1 MPSSITASDIAANI
15 TRIRARMARAAG
27 EAGRDPSAVTL
38 VAISK
43 TQTAETIEAAIMA
56 GQSVFGENRV
66 QEAGQKFPGLRER
79 HPGLE
84 LHLVGPLQSNKVR
97 EAVTLFDVIHTLDRE
112 SLALALL
119 RERERSGRCPR
130 LFVQVNTGE
139 EPQKSG
145 LAPGDVHGF
154 IARCRDEWKLEVS
167 GLMCIPPVDDMAAP
181 HFALLATLARDVG
194 LKELSMGMSGDF
206 EAGIALGATCI
217 RVGSAIFGERQT

>member
-1 MPSSITASDIAANI
+1 MT
-15 TRIRARMARAAG
+15 RAAG
-27 EAGRDPSAVTL
+27 EAGRDPAVVTL

-43 TQTAETIEAAIMA
+43 TQTAEAVEAAIMA
-56 GQSVFGENRV
+56 GHSVFGENRV
-66 QEAGQKFPGLRER
+66 QEASQKFPRLRAR

-97 EAVTLFDVIHTLDRE
+97 EAVGLFDVIHTLDRE

-145 LAPGDVHGF
+145 LAPSDVQGF
-154 IARCRDEWKLEVS
+154 VARCRNEWKLGIS

-181 HFALLATLARDVG
+181 HFALLATLARDAG
-194 LKELSMGMSGDF
+194 LKELSMGMSSDF

-217 RVGSAIFGERQT
+217 RVGSAIFGERRT